1 MRQIF
6 ISIIFLNVLSAQSS
20 TWDII
25 QDTIWTPK
33 CVVCHDHGLYFA
45 EQSGLILA
53 EDVAYEEIINV
64 MPNNSAAAEDGL
76 LLVGTE
82 GITSVYSSFLW
93 EKINANDY
101 EHFYQEHPEYGNLM
115 PLGMAFLT
123 NGELEFIRQW
133 IIAGAPETGEVVDA
147 NLLDDTTVFELPE
160 FVPLPL
166 PENGVQFH
174 LGPFEVPPQF
184 ERELFYY
191 TEVDTQGILFV
202 NRIETALA
210 PGSHHFIVYTYDDD
224 LPFQLP
230 ELNII
235 RDLRYPDGS
244 YNQYVLYYMAYQKF
258 ITGTQT
264 RFFDYSLPEGVALR
278 IDPSFGFDLNVHY
291 PNYSNE
297 TIIGEVYNNY
307 HFVDSTEVDHIGKI
321 LQLDKFDIVL
331 PPGEEPTLNKIFWMD
346 EAIGETISIF
356 QLWSHA
362 HKHNINFKVFRVS
375 QTDPDYQELVYLA
388 LDWDHP
394 PIIEYDPPMVFHEG
408 DGLELEATFYN
419 DTDEEINFGLLST
432 DEMMILFGL
441 YYEGEELATD
451 DNVEPLPTEFGI
463 MKIYP
468 NPFNPSTTIRFDT
481 PVVETRFITSL
492 QIFDITGHLVETLI
506 DGTAEPGTHEIQW
519 NASRQSS
526 GIYFV
531 RLQSREFVETQKIV
545 LVK

>member
-1 MRQIF
+1 MRHLF
-6 ISIIFLNVLSAQSS
+6 ISIIFLNFLSGQSS

-25 QDTIWTPK
+25 QDTVWTPK
-33 CVVCHDHGLYFA
+33 CVMCHDHGLYFA

-53 EDVAYEEIINV
+53 EDVAYEELINIV
-64 MPNNSAAAEDGL
+64 PTNIFAAEDGL
-76 LLVGTE
+76 ELVGTD
-82 GITSVYSSFLW
+82 GITSIYSSFLW

-101 EHFYQEHPEYGNLM
+101 EHFYEDHPEYGSLM
-115 PLGMAFLT
+115 PLGMEFLT

-133 IIAGAPETGEVVDA
+133 IIAGAPETGVVVDES
-147 NLLDDTTVFELPE
+147 LLEDTTIFEIPE
-160 FVPLPL
+160 FEPLPL

-210 PGSHHFIVYTYDDD
+210 AGSHHFIVYTYDDD

-230 ELNII
+230 ELNLI

-244 YNQYVLYYMAYQKF
+244 YNQYVLYYMAFQKF

-264 RFFDYSLPEGVALR
+264 RFFDYRLPEGVALR
-278 IDPSFGFDLNVHY
+278 IDPSYGFDLNIHY
-291 PNYSNE
+291 ANYSNDA
-297 TIIGEVYNNY
+297 IIGEVYNNY
-307 HFVDSTEVDHIGKI
+307 HFVDSTDVDHIGKI
-321 LQLDKFDIVL
+321 LQLNNNDIVL
-331 PPGEEPTLNKIFWMD
+331 PPGEETTLNKSFWMFA
-346 EAIGETISIF
+346 EFGEIISIF

-362 HKHNINFKVFRVS
+362 HKHNTEFKVFRRS
-375 QTDPDYQELVYLA
+375 QSDPYYKELIYLA

-441 YYEGEELATD
+441 YYEGENLAADDTD
-451 DNVEPLPTEFGI
+451 EPIPTQI
-463 MKIYP
+463 RISKIYP
-468 NPFNPSTTIRFDT
+468 NPFNPNTTIRFSIDK
-481 PVVETRFITSL
+481 RLNTSL
-492 QIFDITGHLVETLI
+492 KIFDISGHLVETLI
-506 DGTAEPGTHEIQW
+506 SGDLVVGEHEINW
-519 NASRQSS
+519 NASEFSS
-526 GIYFV
+526 GVYFAK
-531 RLQSREFVETQKIV
+531 LSQSDNTIV
-545 LVK
+545 KKLILLK